1 MCKLNIKNTI
11 TNEVR
16 TINNAKAVGK
26 DSVFCLYAGGKFR
39 TCWHGVLSF
48 STDDKTN
55 ATAILLTPWV
65 MCDESSSSAPSATT
79 DPLAAYHW
87 QKQQTPDVLLLFRK
101 GDFYEAY
108 EEDAETVADVL
119 GISLTIAPKFK
130 MAGFPYTEIDTY
142 LPKLIRA
149 GYRVAICD
157 GEVTAKESTHT
168 EPTKKQRVITPRA
181 TVKTVEEPAATP
193 VQEPEPVQAETP
205 SGDAISAAFAPLFA
219 GVANTV
225 KAQILAEIRPL
236 IEQAAKSAKI
246 TTELEVK
253 TVNGTHTANGV
264 FHERFNDILQLIG
277 NNIPVYLFGPAG
289 TGKSYTAKQ
298 IAKALGLDFHY
309 STTVQNVYELTG
321 FIDAGGVY
329 HTTEFRTAFEQGGVF
344 MIDEL
349 DASCPESLVCINTA
363 IANRYFAFPDKPVT
377 AHKDFRVIAAGN
389 TVGTGANDEY
399 TGRAVIDASTLNRF
413 ARIYFGYSESVEKS
427 LTDDSD
433 IIEFAHE
440 IRRIKRAYNLTGVI
454 FSYREIER
462 LNAAKQ
468 LFPKDDTNALS
479 VAFTG
484 GLTDEVINTLSSY
497 CELSGNR
504 WAKALK
510 ETANKSKDWDF

>member
-193 VQEPEPVQAETP
+193 VQEPEPV
-205 SGDAISAAFAPLFA
+205 
-219 GVANTV
+219 
-225 KAQILAEIRPL
+225 
-236 IEQAAKSAKI
+236 QAAKSAKI